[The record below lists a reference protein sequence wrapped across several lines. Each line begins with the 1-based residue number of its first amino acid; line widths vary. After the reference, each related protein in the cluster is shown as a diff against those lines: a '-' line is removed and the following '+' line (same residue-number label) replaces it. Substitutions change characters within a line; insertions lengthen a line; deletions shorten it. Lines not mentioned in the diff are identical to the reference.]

1 MFMLKKKHKTYLKL
15 NIISILF
22 TVISFISATLAWF
35 AYSGLVDVK
44 TEIGVKAWYIE
55 FDKDNEKVS
64 NDIVI
69 ALSDIYPGMDTVT
82 ELITIK
88 NLGDTDDKLKYKIN
102 SARILNDEKDYYEVG
117 NKVTSTYIEDALS
130 HNYPFHINI
139 SLSKEY
145 LNSKDEDAT
154 FEVSISWPLD
164 SGDDILDSTW
174 GSNAFMFEESEKS
187 KKENDSNYQIEPS
200 IKVVINV
207 VAEQSIDELSDTD
220 PDYQLGS
227 LVLYDVVNNQICD
240 EISDSCIET
249 HVLDTNNLIS
259 DRTVRL
265 LPSFNDYTSV
275 VNSEYSNKFNEI
287 ISSWNVNTENL
298 KATDIIK
305 VVSTDINNSYIKNS
319 DISDQIIGSTNY
331 GTRANDILNKVI
343 TSNSYITYNKVMFPY
358 LTSFDCIWTS
368 DSYNDKVFTLID
380 NDSTSMKLD
389 GSSKDISCKVI
400 PVIVANKK
408 EF

>member
-1 MFMLKKKHKTYLKL
+1 MVLFMLKKKYKTYLKL

-88 NLGDTDDKLKYKIN
+88 NLGDTDAKLKYKIN

-145 LNSKDEDAT
+145 LNSKDEDAKQ
-154 FEVSISWPLD
+154 FK
-164 SGDDILDSTW
+164 G
-174 GSNAFMFEESEKS
+174 
-187 KKENDSNYQIEPS
+187 
-200 IKVVINV
+200 
-207 VAEQSIDELSDTD
+207 
-220 PDYQLGS
+220 
-227 LVLYDVVNNQICD
+227 LY
-240 EISDSCIET
+240 
-249 HVLDTNNLIS
+249 
-259 DRTVRL
+259 
-265 LPSFNDYTSV
+265 
-275 VNSEYSNKFNEI
+275 K
-287 ISSWNVNTENL
+287 
-298 KATDIIK
+298 
-305 VVSTDINNSYIKNS
+305 
-319 DISDQIIGSTNY
+319 
-331 GTRANDILNKVI
+331 RAKVI
-343 TSNSYITYNKVMFPY
+343 YQNEDCTWYCQLELKNKQY
-358 LTSFDCIWTS
+358 
-368 DSYNDKVFTLID
+368 YK
-380 NDSTSMKLD
+380 
-389 GSSKDISCKVI
+389 
-400 PVIVANKK
+400 
-408 EF
+408 